1 MVHRVHDVSK
11 ARERGWWSLRSPP
24 SCTGAGERARRTRMQ
39 WVQTSRPDPDLS
51 KWQGWTS
58 GLSQATAPGSAGSTR
73 RKPISG
79 KEHLP
84 RCVLFSAAG
93 SLPMT
98 TRKTI
103 TSREGVSGA
112 ALGDGAS
119 LCPVVISEASVSRLL
134 LHGFPVD
141 GATPRTADRTR
152 LCRGGGGSGLWGRER
167 TSPASTSPPASSDP
181 HRKLGGARR
190 AQPPLQLWP
199 CGFGIRG

>member
-1 MVHRVHDVSK
+1 
-11 ARERGWWSLRSPP
+11 
-24 SCTGAGERARRTRMQ
+24 MQ

-98 TRKTI
+98 TKKTI

-141 GATPRTADRTR
+141 GATPRTAGGTR